1 MPKVQKKEEIALK
14 ILWCICFSSI
24 QLYQRHGVYAFYIAY
39 IIEFS
44 RFNTPFRCGKF

>member
-14 ILWCICFSSI
+14 IS
-24 QLYQRHGVYAFYIAY
+24 YIAY

>member
-1 MPKVQKKEEIALK
+1 MFREQAKWQKFID
-14 ILWCICFSSI
+14 IFC
-24 QLYQRHGVYAFYIAY
+24 AFYIAY